1 MDEFDISESGT
12 HVALVEYST
21 EASVQLKFNDFS
33 GAFLNAA
40 NVKRRIDRIP
50 HNRGLTYIDKA
61 LSLANREVFT
71 AEGGM
76 RQNVT
81 KVNIFCLFYFFDKIS
96 ILRDKCAFKSHSQS
110 HKSNSTL
117 QEEYNYHSSVI
128 TSTV

>member
-40 NVKRRIDRIP
+40 NVKRRIDQIP

-61 LSLANREVFT
+61 LRLTNREVFT

-81 KVNIFCLFYFFDKIS
+81 KVNIFCLCYFFDKIRFLETS
-96 ILRDKCAFKSHSQS
+96 ALLNLIPSHINRILLFK
-110 HKSNSTL
+110 KNTIIIVVL
-117 QEEYNYHSSVI
+117 
-128 TSTV
+128 

>member
-81 KVNIFCLFYFFDKIS
+81 KVNIFCLCYFF
-96 ILRDKCAFKSHSQS
+96 L
-110 HKSNSTL
+110 
-117 QEEYNYHSSVI
+117 
-128 TSTV
+128 